1 MNMVE
6 KIHRIFCRRNMLE
19 MKHEI
24 LLRSLEFYDLELIL
38 YSQTGDK
45 IDRLNQICET
55 VALNAG
61 LQDDLS
67 LSQDIKLL
75 ANNQI
80 PIQAKQ

>member
-1 MNMVE
+1 
-6 KIHRIFCRRNMLE
+6 MLE

-24 LLRSLEFYDLELIL
+24 LLRSLGFYDLELTL

-45 IDRLNQICET
+45 IERLNQICET

-61 LQDDLS
+61 LQDDLL
-67 LSQDIKLL
+67 LSQNIKLL

>member
-1 MNMVE
+1 
-6 KIHRIFCRRNMLE
+6 MLE

-24 LLRSLEFYDLELIL
+24 LLRSLGFYDLELIL

-45 IDRLNQICET
+45 IERLNQICET

-61 LQDDLS
+61 LQDDLL
-67 LSQDIKLL
+67 LSQNIKSL